1 MVARDLPPPDTTTA
15 PVHRSRRRTT
25 FIVLLALILAVG
37 AGLWAWRRH
46 AAVPQGQG
54 SGSAAQAA
62 SSSKAS
68 SSKRTIPVQAA
79 EVTQGT
85 LHVYF
90 SALGTVTS
98 PNAVVV
104 RPRVDGQLMRFAVKE
119 GDTVKAGQLIAQI
132 DPRPFQVALEQ
143 AEGQLA
149 RDTAQLQNAK
159 VNLERYKT
167 LLSQESIAPQQ
178 VETQQALVQQ
188 YEGTIKADKAAVDSA
203 RLQLTYSSVV
213 APATG
218 RLGLRVVDTGNVVR
232 ASDTAG
238 IITINQVQPINV
250 LFTLTEAQLNQ
261 VMKPLMSGAHF
272 PTEAWD
278 REQKHALAQG
288 RVVSV
293 DNQIDTTTGTVKLK
307 AQFANDD
314 GVLFPNQFVNV
325 KLLAQTKQDV
335 TLVPVAAVQRGRDGA
350 FVYVLKP
357 DQAVSQRKVTLGATE
372 GDRIE
377 VLSGVQSGDT
387 VITDGIDQL
396 REGVKVDVAD
406 RSALLKEPPVGGKRK
421 RSSGPKSDASAPRAK
436 AAGN

>member
-1 MVARDLPPPDTTTA
+1 
-15 PVHRSRRRTT
+15 
-25 FIVLLALILAVG
+25 
-37 AGLWAWRRH
+37 WQRH
-46 AAVPQGQG
+46 AAAPAGTG
-54 SGSAAQAA
+54 GDAATQAA
-62 SSSKAS
+62 RGGKGATV
-68 SSKRTIPVQAA
+68 KRSIPVQAA
-79 EVTQGT
+79 QVTQGT

-90 SALGTVTS
+90 NALGTVTS

-119 GDTVKAGQLIAQI
+119 GDTVKAGELIAQI
-132 DPRPFQVALEQ
+132 DPRAFQVALAQ

-149 RDTAQLQNAK
+149 RDTAQLQNARL
-159 VNLERYKT
+159 NLDRYKT

-213 APATG
+213 APASG

-250 LFTLTEAQLNQ
+250 LFTLTEAQLGQ
-261 VMKPLMSGAHF
+261 VMQPLMSGARL

-278 REQKHALAQG
+278 REQKHTLAKG

-293 DNQIDTTTGTVKLK
+293 DNQIDTTTGTVKVK

-314 GVLFPNQFVNV
+314 AALFPNQFVNV
-325 KLLAQTKQDV
+325 RLLAQTRQDA
-335 TLVPVAAVQRGRDGA
+335 TLAPVAAVQRGRDGA

-357 DQAVSQRKVTLGATE
+357 DNTVTQRKVALGATE

-377 VLSGVQSGDT
+377 VINGVQPGDT
-387 VITDGIDQL
+387 VIIDGIDQL

-406 RSALLKEPPVGGKRK
+406 ASALLKEPAGKRK
-421 RSSGPKSDASAPRAK
+421 RGNRAKTDASAPRAT
-436 AAGN
+436 GN